1 MPAPG
6 GGRFDRRKSRAG
18 VLDSSQRGRAVTASP
33 QPRSHSDGGAT
44 VLHTCRYDAHIDVLT
59 AHVVRR
65 VIDQKGLP
73 AEAARCAELTVAK
86 LISKAANVD
95 RFPNESAF
103 ARYGW
108 PSTGSG
114 MVRLDQ

>member
-1 MPAPG
+1 
-6 GGRFDRRKSRAG
+6 
-18 VLDSSQRGRAVTASP
+18 
-33 QPRSHSDGGAT
+33 
-44 VLHTCRYDAHIDVLT
+44 
-59 AHVVRR
+59 
-65 VIDQKGLP
+65 
-73 AEAARCAELTVAK
+73 LTVAK

-95 RFPNESAF
+95 RFHNESAF

>member
-1 MPAPG
+1 MISTGAPYTTLQWPAILPA
-6 GGRFDRRKSRAG
+6 SAP
-18 VLDSSQRGRAVTASP
+18 LSQVDGA
-33 QPRSHSDGGAT
+33 DGGAT
-44 VLHTCRYDAHIDVLT
+44 VLHTCRYDAHTDVLT

-95 RFPNESAF
+95 CFPNESAF

>member
-1 MPAPG
+1 MISTGAPYTTLQWPAILPA
-6 GGRFDRRKSRAG
+6 SAP
-18 VLDSSQRGRAVTASP
+18 LSQVDGA
-33 QPRSHSDGGAT
+33 DGGAT
-44 VLHTCRYDAHIDVLT
+44 VLHTCRYDAHTDVLT

-65 VIDQKGLP
+65 VIP

-95 RFPNESAF
+95 CFPNESAF